1 MGRHSAPDDTAPDE
15 TALDDTPADEQ
26 IPPVPDPVAA
36 AIAASARHARPD
48 NGARVEWAGAERTGV
63 EQASA
68 PQPAALA
75 SGSRGDLQL
84 LRRDPWLRVRCAG
97 AAVLIF
103 LIYTTVIIVLGR
115 GDVYLIWVWIP
126 TVLTGV
132 VVGALLD
139 RSHRVLT
146 GASPG
151 RSGEG

>member
-1 MGRHSAPDDTAPDE
+1 MTQVEAGDPLPHERAGDLGGLIVRQMT
-15 TALDDTPADEQ
+15 Q
-26 IPPVPDPVAA
+26 ITGDAA
-36 AIAASARHARPD
+36 FQLRRI
-48 NGARVEWAGAERTGV
+48 RTGV

-115 GDVYLIWVWIP
+115 GDVYLIGVWIP
-126 TVLTGV
+126 TVLAGV

-139 RSHRVLT
+139 RSHRALT
-146 GASPG
+146 GTSSGGSGGSGGAG
-151 RSGEG
+151 RSGGSGQGD